1 MSIDRFTISS
11 NCSRPLIAFS
21 GRVVWLDVAKAL
33 GIMLVVFGHVERGLI
48 SAGALD
54 PEIWSR
60 IDFAI
65 YTFHMPLFFFLS
77 GMNVLPSRSRPGF
90 FRRRAKAIILPY
102 VMFSLLQGCMQIM
115 FSGSTNGNLS
125 WLDLAKIPFAPIS
138 PFWFLYVLMIYVS
151 IVALWR
157 PGLAMLAVSV
167 VMMLISPLID
177 PLDTGGFPLFQAFY
191 FFPFYVLGIVIQ
203 IPRLR
208 IWVGI
213 SAWAIWA
220 SACFLAIS
228 SGMDLRQYYA
238 LSMLPAAIGGSLG
251 LIWIAQRIGSVSNV
265 LAYCGR
271 NVIAI
276 YVMHIMA
283 AAGIRV
289 LLMRLGLSDPLT
301 LLLLGS
307 LGGFCLPLVALWVL
321 QRLRLAKLVGLPPGT
336 MLKSPQGIE

>member
-1 MSIDRFTISS
+1 MSIDRFAISS
-11 NCSRPLIAFS
+11 KCSPPLVASS

-33 GIMLVVFGHVERGLI
+33 GIMLVVFGHVERGLVK
-48 SAGALD
+48 AGALD

-77 GMNVLPSRSRPGF
+77 GMNVLSSRSRPGF

-102 VMFSLLQGCMQIM
+102 VVFSLFQGCMQVM
-115 FSGSTNGNLS
+115 FSGSTNGDLS
-125 WLDLAKIPFAPIS
+125 WLDLAKIPFAPLV

-151 IVALWR
+151 VVALWR

-167 VMMLISPLID
+167 GMMLVSPLIN
-177 PLDTGGFPLFQAFY
+177 PLDTGGFPLFQIFY
-191 FFPFYVLGIVIQ
+191 FFPFYVFGVVIQ

-228 SGMDLRQYYA
+228 RGIDLRQYYA

-283 AAGIRV
+283 AAGVRV
-289 LLMRLGLSDPLT
+289 VLMRFGLSDPLT
-301 LLLLGS
+301 LLLLGT
-307 LGGFCLPLVALWVL
+307 LGGLCLPLVALWVL
-321 QRLRLAKLVGLPPGT
+321 QRLRLAKLVGLPPGIR
-336 MLKSPQGIE
+336 SNAPRGAD